1 MIVFRL
7 KMPFCDST
15 VVKLRWKGDCRSGAA
30 AVTRPPTITLLV
42 PGVLVRSDRTHY
54 MKPIS
59 RAL

>member
-7 KMPFCDST
+7 KMPFCDS
-15 VVKLRWKGDCRSGAA
+15 KLRWKGDCSSGAA
-30 AVTRPPTITLLV
+30 AVTRPPTIT
-42 PGVLVRSDRTHY
+42 LVRSDRTHY